1 MVRTRLAISVVL
13 VSTLLL
19 LNVKAKSVDPYKVRF
34 VIHLVFFPFTSLLI
48 GAGNN
53 DYFWL
58 SPFSLKF
65 GLTNLWVL

>member
-53 DYFWL
+53 DYF
-58 SPFSLKF
+58 
-65 GLTNLWVL
+65 